1 MSSTYIRTLVAQGEM
16 ERAME
21 FLGHPHTYSGT
32 VVHGKQLGRTI
43 GFPTANLTVPPEILV
58 PAHGVYA
65 TKVVTPDGVSHM
77 AVTNVGVRPTVD
89 DGDQLTV
96 EPWILDFDG
105 DLYGQKIRVEYYAR
119 LRGEQKFDSLQA
131 LSDMVH
137 KNARETRVYFS
148 QLEGRTPP
156 AR

>member
-1 MSSTYIRTLVAQGEM
+1 M
-16 ERAME
+16 
-21 FLGHPHTYSGT
+21 
-32 VVHGKQLGRTI
+32 
-43 GFPTANLTVPPEILV
+43 
-58 PAHGVYA
+58 
-65 TKVVTPDGVSHM
+65 
-77 AVTNVGVRPTVD
+77 D

-148 QLEGRTPP
+148 QLEGKTPS